1 MLPESIAGYC
11 VQDFERFVQTFGLV
25 QRATGNPKGAL
36 NGLELGGT
44 PYFSTMLLR
53 KFTSIDWYLGN
64 YSGDQIPKGEAT
76 QRVYIDEFRKPA
88 ARRTSI

>member
-1 MLPESIAGYC
+1 
-11 VQDFERFVQTFGLV
+11 
-25 QRATGNPKGAL
+25 
-36 NGLELGGT
+36 
-44 PYFSTMLLR
+44 MLLR